1 MLLQSRESESTA
13 RNLPSGAAFAMDLA
27 ELTPF
32 LLARALSL
40 TGKRELAEDLVQET
54 MANAWQA
61 RQSFTPG
68 TNLKAWLCKILRNE
82 FYSHQRRA

>member
-1 MLLQSRESESTA
+1 MLLQNRECESA
-13 RNLPSGAAFAMDLA
+13 NQSLPPRAAFAMDLA

-61 RQSFTPG
+61 RQSFPP
-68 TNLKAWLCKILRNE
+68 LR
-82 FYSHQRRA
+82 Q